1 MSAALNLTNQK
12 FGRLTV
18 VDRAPSRS
26 GESYWNVRCDCGT
39 EKAVLG
45 GNLTRGLIK
54 SCGCLRRETTARI
67 GIATRKHGHWDH
79 QLYQV
84 WNGMIQRCTNPKSQ
98 AWNDYGGRGIKICD
112 RWLTSIE
119 AFLEDMGPRPS
130 SKHSIDRWPDN
141 DGNYEPGNC
150 RWATQIEQA
159 NNRRKPRVS

>member
-1 MSAALNLTNQK
+1 
-12 FGRLTV
+12 
-18 VDRAPSRS
+18 
-26 GESYWNVRCDCGT
+26 
-39 EKAVLG
+39 
-45 GNLTRGLIK
+45 
-54 SCGCLRRETTARI
+54 
-67 GIATRKHGHWDH
+67 
-79 QLYQV
+79 
-84 WNGMIQRCTNPKSQ
+84 MIQRCTNPKSQ